1 MEIKSLPVPESINI
15 TFNINLPENIL
26 ETAQTVNQ
34 LRNLV
39 SDETLLS
46 QIPFVSDVDKEI
58 ERVKDANSL
67 DIYGGDTYDQ

>member
-1 MEIKSLPVPESINI
+1 MEIKSLTVPDDIKI
-15 TFNINLPENIL
+15 IFTINLPENVL

-46 QIPFVSDVDKEI
+46 QIPFVTDVDKEV
-58 ERVKDANSL
+58 ERVKEANSI
-67 DIYGGDTYDQ
+67 DIYGGGLDD